1 MRDEE
6 TDEEEGT
13 AYRLLPDVIGV
24 EAFREC
30 LDILGRNPV
39 RGYPTGETSFH
50 EADVS
55 GVAADAEPWSE
66 R

>member
-6 TDEEEGT
+6 TDEEDSI
-13 AYRLLPDVIGV
+13 AYRLLPEVIGV

-30 LDILGRNPV
+30 LDILGRRPV
-39 RGYPTGETSFH
+39 RGYPTGETSFQ
-50 EADVS
+50 EGDVS